1 MLDDKARKAW
11 PYDFGLVYS
20 VTLGKGT
27 LETGMHVQ
35 NKGDQ
40 SFDFHC
46 LFHTYFRI
54 KVPEERSTGVKIP
67 KLTP

>member
-1 MLDDKARKAW
+1 
-11 PYDFGLVYS
+11 
-20 VTLGKGT
+20 
-27 LETGMHVQ
+27 VQ